1 VTAPAKSLS
10 VTFPSH
16 AMFTQPLTLPV
27 SLFCHYSALS
37 QDLLSS
43 LSLSLSLCGSLV
55 SGGISKMIP
64 QLPSPSTQHSVSL
77 ARSLALLVRYRHTPL
92 KP

>member
-16 AMFTQPLTLPV
+16 AMFTQPPPV
-27 SLFCHYSALS
+27 SLFCLYSALS
-37 QDLLSS
+37 QDLF
-43 LSLSLSLCGSLV
+43 LSLSGSLV
-55 SGGISKMIP
+55 SGGISKMTP

-77 ARSLALLVRYRHTPL
+77 ARSLSSSASDTPL